1 MPELAQVSCIKWTM
15 NCSPEF
21 QHTGGELFKSRMLSG
36 LIDGLEDGQELS
48 TNGGESGEW
57 DSGEIIGQ
65 ILSGAVTGSRK
76 KEGFQIPIRF
86 MVDSDTGM
94 PFR

>member
-1 MPELAQVSCIKWTM
+1 M

-21 QHTGGELFKSRMLSG
+21 QYAGGELFKSCVLSG
-36 LIDGLEDGQELS
+36 LIDGLQDREELS
-48 TNGGESGEW
+48 TNRGESGEW
-57 DSGEIIGQ
+57 DSSKITGQ
-65 ILSGAVTGSRK
+65 ILGAAVTGSRK

>member
-1 MPELAQVSCIKWTM
+1 M

-21 QHTGGELFKSRMLSG
+21 QYAGGELFKSRMLSG
-36 LIDGLEDGQELS
+36 FIDRLEDGQELAADR
-48 TNGGESGEW
+48 GESGEW
-57 DSGEIIGQ
+57 DSCEITGQ
-65 ILSGAVTGSRK
+65 ILGAAVTGSRK